1 MCSLKITSSYYFL
14 YVIINKVFRA
24 PNTGQLASRK
34 GSSRD
39 AGHGPPN
46 TGRPVKYGTSG
57 KPSYGPYFW
66 AIFDAV
72 YRQGLAYLTVGLS
85 SERAR
90 EKY

>member
-39 AGHGPPN
+39 AGHLPPN

-57 KPSYGPYFW
+57 KPSSEEETI
-66 AIFDAV
+66 ALLTCVQTCTAKLAV
-72 YRQGLAYLTVGLS
+72 
-85 SERAR
+85 E
-90 EKY
+90 